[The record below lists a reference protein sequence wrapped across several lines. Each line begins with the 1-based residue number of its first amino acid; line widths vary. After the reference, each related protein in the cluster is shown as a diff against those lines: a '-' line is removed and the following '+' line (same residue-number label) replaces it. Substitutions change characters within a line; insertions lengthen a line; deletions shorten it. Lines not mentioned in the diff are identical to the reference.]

1 MTTDGFRAERGGK
14 AKAIG
19 EACLAIEARVF
30 ELWHLFRGGGLSR
43 RQLDNRMARQILELL
58 DVLRQG
64 ERSRD
69 RKTAR
74 FCRRVLE
81 VYPALWTFVA
91 FQAIE
96 PTNHH
101 AERVQRLA
109 RRGGLAVLY
118 RKNCFGCHSDSGCRF
133 VERLPTVVQTLRL
146 QQRSVLHY
154 FRQAFAAHRTGQP
167 KPKLVP
173 AP

>member
-1 MTTDGFRAERGGK
+1 
-14 AKAIG
+14 
-19 EACLAIEARVF
+19 
-30 ELWHLFRGGGLSR
+30 
-43 RQLDNRMARQILELL
+43 MAPQILELL
-58 DVLRQG
+58 HVLRQG

-69 RKTAR
+69 PKTAR

-91 FQAIE
+91 FEGIE
-96 PTNHH
+96 PTNNH

-109 RRGGLAVLY
+109 VLY
-118 RKNCFGCHSDSGCRF
+118 RKHCFGCHSDSGCRF
-133 VERLPTVVQTLRL
+133 VERLLTVVQTLRL

-154 FRQAFAAHRTGQP
+154 LRETLAAHRTGQP
-167 KPKLVP
+167 KPRLVP